1 MINYIRKLS
10 IIILLALP
18 FYLLLR
24 RPWRRKQAGEWAL
37 GAFFLFN
44 LGLLALAL
52 EGEYADPA
60 LMLRRALSRIDTGE
74 GINLVPLRTIR
85 GFFRDFQPELFMVI
99 IVGNIVMFFTWGYGM
114 ALLWEKNRKTK
125 RILLYSL
132 ALPLFIETAQLF
144 VGRNVDVDDL
154 ILNFAGGCLGAGS
167 FNLAFSGRQSALQG
181 PAGRT
186 AENDEM

>member
-1 MINYIRKLS
+1 MINYIGKFS

-18 FYLLLR
+18 PYLLLR
-24 RPWRRKQAGEWAL
+24 RPWERKQIREWAL
-37 GAFFLFN
+37 GAFLLFT

-60 LMLRRALSRIDTGE
+60 VMLRRALSRIDTGE

-85 GFFRDFQPELFMVI
+85 GFFRNFQPDIFMI
-99 IVGNIVMFFTWGYGM
+99 NIVGNIAMFLPWGFGM

-125 RILLYSL
+125 RIILYSL

-144 VGRNVDVDDL
+144 IGRTVDVDDL

-167 FNLAFSGRQSALQG
+167 FNLFFPGRLSILSS
-181 PAGRT
+181 PAGVT
-186 AENDEM
+186 AENDEE